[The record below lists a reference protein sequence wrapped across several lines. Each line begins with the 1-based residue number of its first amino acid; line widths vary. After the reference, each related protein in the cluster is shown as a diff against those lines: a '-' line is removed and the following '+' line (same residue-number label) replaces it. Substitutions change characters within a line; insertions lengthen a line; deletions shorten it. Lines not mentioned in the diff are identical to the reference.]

1 MSDEISRAVEGTLA
15 TVVYENDHSVPGLVL
30 EDFLKEGLTEAG
42 AARDVDGVE
51 FLLSAEINEI
61 GRGRGG
67 DGDFQIRRF
76 KELGGFA
83 FGFFENA
90 GKNIV
95 RIESRVAAAEG
106 FEGFFRAEGTA
117 LAASDMIQPEQSTA
131 RARHAVHQFRH
142 GQGRG

>member
-1 MSDEISRAVEGTLA
+1 MSDKISRAVEGAFA
-15 TVVYENDHSVPGLVL
+15 TVVYENDHSVAGLAL
-30 EDFLKEGLTEAG
+30 ENFLKEGLTEAG

-51 FLLSAEINEI
+51 FLLGAEINEI

-76 KELGGFA
+76 EELGGFA

-95 RIESRVAAAEG
+95 RIEARVAAAES
-106 FEGFFRAEGTA
+106 FEGFFRTEGTT
-117 LAASDMIQPEQSTA
+117 LTTSDMIQPEQSTA
-131 RARHAVHQFRH
+131 CTRQAVHQFRH